1 MTARVF
7 VVHMSF
13 PLALRLFHRAKNAG
27 MMSEGYVW
35 IATAAVGDTRGDGD
49 ALGREDTDAM
59 QGVVSVRQYVPPT
72 S

>member
-1 MTARVF
+1 
-7 VVHMSF
+7 
-13 PLALRLFHRAKNAG
+13 

-35 IATAAVGDTRGDGD
+35 ISTAAVGDTRGDGD